1 MDAVTSPTV
10 QAPGTGRVG
19 RVTGPVVEVL
29 GLGGVALHELVE
41 LGSAGLPGEV
51 TAIRDGLLVV
61 QAYEYTGGLSPGQPV
76 LATGRPLSARLTP
89 DLLGQVFDGL
99 LRPLST
105 AGTWLVPGHATD
117 PTDHRWAWT
126 PTTQESS
133 TVDEGDEL
141 GTVGGA
147 GSVPHRVLVP
157 PGLRGRVRALRPAG
171 SVGAADPVVIVGDT
185 PVTVVQDWPIRRQR
199 PFRSRREAAV
209 PLVTGQRVID
219 MLHPVAHGSSAG
231 VPGGF
236 GTGKTV
242 LLQQIAKWCDAD
254 VIVYVGCGE
263 RGNELADAVAELSE
277 LDDPRTGGRLLDRTV
292 VLANTSNMPLMAR
305 EASIYT
311 AATVAEFYRD
321 MGLDVVVIADST
333 SRWAEALREFA
344 SRTGEVPAEEG
355 YPATLA
361 SALAGFYERAGRVE
375 TLGGR
380 TGSVTIV
387 GAVSPPGGDLTE
399 PVTAN
404 TQRFVRALWTL
415 DRDLAY
421 SRHYP
426 AVGWA
431 GSFSRDAAVLGP
443 WHARNGD
450 PAWSRR
456 RERILSLLADADR
469 VGGLAELVG
478 VGALPAYERVIL
490 LAGRLL
496 REGVRQRSARSIPDA
511 RSGPARSAALADA
524 VLAVVDSCLEVVGR
538 QVTAAAVE
546 ELDYGPLVRAR
557 EEVGDDAGEIRARA
571 DALRAALEELR

>member
-1 MDAVTSPTV
+1 MGAVTPRTAEV
-10 QAPGTGRVG
+10 PDTGRVS
-19 RVTGPVVEVL
+19 RVTGPVVEIV
-29 GLGGVALHELVE
+29 GLPGVALHELVE
-41 LGSAGLPGEV
+41 LGPDRIPGEV
-51 TAIRDGLLVV
+51 VAIRDGLLVV

-76 LATGRPLSARLTP
+76 TATGRPLSARLTP

-105 AGTWLVPGHATD
+105 AGTWLVPGAATD
-117 PTDHRWAWT
+117 PGRRRWDWSPAD
-126 PTTQESS
+126 PPPS
-133 TVDEGDEL
+133 TVDEGAEL

-157 PGLRGRVRALRPAG
+157 PGVRGRVRAVRAAG
-171 SVGAADPVVIVGDT
+171 SVAGADPVAIVGDT
-185 PVTVVQDWPIRRQR
+185 PVTVVQDWPVRRPR

-219 MLHPVAHGSSAG
+219 VLNPVARGSAAG

-254 VIVYVGCGE
+254 VILYVGCGE

-277 LDDPRTGGRLLDRTV
+277 LDDPRTGGRLIDRTV
-292 VLANTSNMPLMAR
+292 VIANTSNMPLMAR

-311 AATVAEFYRD
+311 AAAVAEFYRD

-361 SALAGFYERAGRVE
+361 SALASFYERAGRVE

-478 VGALPAYERVIL
+478 IGALPAYERVVL

-496 REGVRQRSARSIPDA
+496 RDGVLQQSALSPLDA
-511 RSGPARSAALADA
+511 RSEPARSAALADA
-524 VLAVVDSCLEVVGR
+524 VLAVVDACLEAVER
-538 QVTAAAVE
+538 QVPAAAVE
-546 ELDYGPLVRAR
+546 GLDYGPLVRAR
-557 EEVGDDAGEIRARA
+557 EEIGADPDGIRARA

>member
-1 MDAVTSPTV
+1 M
-10 QAPGTGRVG
+10 
-19 RVTGPVVEVL
+19 
-29 GLGGVALHELVE
+29 
-41 LGSAGLPGEV
+41 
-51 TAIRDGLLVV
+51 
-61 QAYEYTGGLSPGQPV
+61 
-76 LATGRPLSARLTP
+76 
-89 DLLGQVFDGL
+89 
-99 LRPLST
+99 
-105 AGTWLVPGHATD
+105 
-117 PTDHRWAWT
+117 
-126 PTTQESS
+126 
-133 TVDEGDEL
+133 DEGAEL

-157 PGLRGRVRALRPAG
+157 PGLRGRGAHAARRRP
-171 SVGAADPVVIVGDT
+171 VGAADPVAIVGDT
-185 PVTVVQDWPIRRQR
+185 PVTVVQDWPVRRPR

-219 MLHPVAHGSSAG
+219 VLHPVARGSAAG

-277 LDDPRTGGRLLDRTV
+277 LDDPRTGGRLIDRTV
-292 VLANTSNMPLMAR
+292 VIANTSNMPLMAR

-361 SALAGFYERAGRVE
+361 SALASFYERAGRVE

-380 TGSVTIV
+380 TGSVTVV

-431 GSFSRDAAVLGP
+431 GSFSRDAAVARS

-456 RERILSLLADADR
+456 RERILGLLADADR
-469 VGGLAELVG
+469 VGG
-478 VGALPAYERVIL
+478 
-490 LAGRLL
+490 AGRA
-496 REGVRQRSARSIPDA
+496 RRRRRAAGVRADRPARRPAAARGRAAAERAQRPRRAQRSRAVGGARGRRA
-511 RSGPARSAALADA
+511 RRGRQRPRWSAGRCPRPRSRSSTSGRWCGPARRSA
-524 VLAVVDSCLEVVGR
+524 
-538 QVTAAAVE
+538 TT
-546 ELDYGPLVRAR
+546 R
-557 EEVGDDAGEIRARA
+557 ERSAPAPTRCC
-571 DALRAALEELR
+571 AALEELR

>member
-1 MDAVTSPTV
+1 
-10 QAPGTGRVG
+10 
-19 RVTGPVVEVL
+19 
-29 GLGGVALHELVE
+29 
-41 LGSAGLPGEV
+41 
-51 TAIRDGLLVV
+51 
-61 QAYEYTGGLSPGQPV
+61 
-76 LATGRPLSARLTP
+76 
-89 DLLGQVFDGL
+89 
-99 LRPLST
+99 
-105 AGTWLVPGHATD
+105 
-117 PTDHRWAWT
+117 
-126 PTTQESS
+126 
-133 TVDEGDEL
+133 VDEGDEL
-141 GTVGGA
+141 GTVGGD

-157 PGLRGRVRALRPAG
+157 PGLRGRVRALRAAG
-171 SVGAADPVVIVGDT
+171 TVGAADPVAVVGDI
-185 PVTVVQDWPIRRQR
+185 PVTVVQDWPVRRQR

-219 MLHPVAHGSSAG
+219 MLHPVAQGSSAG

-263 RGNELADAVAELSE
+263 RGNELADAVADLSE

-292 VLANTSNMPLMAR
+292 VIANTSNMPLMAR

-380 TGSVTIV
+380 AGSVSVI

-426 AVGWA
+426 AVGWV

-450 PAWSRR
+450 PAWSGR
-456 RERILSLLADADR
+456 RERILRLLADADR

-478 VGALPAYERVIL
+478 IAALPAYERVVL

-496 REGVRQRSARSIPDA
+496 RDAQRSGRAQRPHPVGRARRRRPRRGRQLPGGGWPAGSCGRGRRAGVRAP
-511 RSGPARSAALADA
+511 
-524 VLAVVDSCLEVVGR
+524 
-538 QVTAAAVE
+538 
-546 ELDYGPLVRAR
+546 
-557 EEVGDDAGEIRARA
+557 RA
-571 DALRAALEELR
+571 DP

>member
-1 MDAVTSPTV
+1 MDAVTPLTAAV
-10 QAPGTGRVG
+10 PDAGLVG
-19 RVTGPVVEVL
+19 RVTGPVVEVS
-29 GLGGVALHELVE
+29 GLGGVALHELIE
-41 LGSAGLPGEV
+41 LGANRIPGEV
-51 TAIRDGLLVV
+51 VAIRDGLLVV
-61 QAYEYTGGLSPGQPV
+61 QAYEYTGGLSPGQPAV
-76 LATGRPLSARLTP
+76 ATGRPLSARLAP

-105 AGTWLVPGHATD
+105 AGTWLVPGPGVD
-117 PTDHRWAWT
+117 PVDRRWAWT
-126 PTTQESS
+126 PADPTPS
-133 TVDEGDEL
+133 TVDEGGEL
-141 GTVGGA
+141 GTVAGA

-157 PGLRGRVRALRPAG
+157 AGLRGRVRAVRAAG
-171 SVGAADPVVIVGDT
+171 PVGAADPVAIVGET
-185 PVTVVQDWPIRRQR
+185 PVTVAQDWPVRRPR

-209 PLVTGQRVID
+209 PLVTGQRVVD
-219 MLHPVAHGSSAG
+219 VLHPVARGSAAG

-242 LLQQIAKWCDAD
+242 LLQQIAKWCEAD

-263 RGNELADAVAELSE
+263 RGNELADAIAELSG
-277 LDDPRTGGRLLDRTV
+277 LDDPRTGGRLIDRTV
-292 VLANTSNMPLMAR
+292 VIANTSNMPLMAR
-305 EASIYT
+305 ETSIYT

-380 TGSVTIV
+380 TGSVTVV

-469 VGGLAELVG
+469 IGGLAELVG
-478 VGALPAYERVIL
+478 VGALPAYERVVL

-496 REGVRQRSARSIPDA
+496 REGVLQQSALSPRDA

-524 VLAVVDSCLEVVGR
+524 VLAVVDSCLAAVDR
-538 QVTAAAVE
+538 QVPAAAVE
-546 ELDYGPLVRAR
+546 DVDYGPLVRAR
-557 EEVGDDAGEIRARA
+557 EEVGDDPGEIRARA
-571 DALRAALEELR
+571 DALCTALEELR

>member
-1 MDAVTSPTV
+1 MDAVSPPTV
-10 QAPGTGRVG
+10 QVPGTGRVG

-41 LGSAGLPGEV
+41 LGVDGVPGEV

-61 QAYEYTGGLSPGQPV
+61 QAYEYTGGLTPGQSV
-76 LATGRPLSARLTP
+76 VATGRPLSARLTP

-105 AGTWLVPGHATD
+105 AGTWLVPGHASAATD
-117 PTDHRWAWT
+117 RRWAWT
-126 PTTQESS
+126 PTAREPSI
-133 TVDEGDEL
+133 VDEGDEL
-141 GTVGGA
+141 GTVGA
-147 GSVPHRVLVP
+147 GSVPYRVLVP
-157 PGLRGRVRALRPAG
+157 PGLRGRVRAVRPVG
-171 SVGAADPVVIVGDT
+171 LVGAADPVATVGGI
-185 PVTVVQDWPIRRQR
+185 PVTVGQNWPVRRPR

-209 PLVTGQRVID
+209 PLVTGQRVVD
-219 MLHPVAHGSSAG
+219 MLHPVAQGSSAG

-292 VLANTSNMPLMAR
+292 VIANTSNMPLMAR
-305 EASIYT
+305 EASIHT

-380 TGSVTIV
+380 TASVTVV

-443 WHARNGD
+443 WYARNGD
-450 PAWSRR
+450 PAWTRR
-456 RERILSLLADADR
+456 RARILGLLADADR

-478 VGALPAYERVIL
+478 VDALPAYERVVL

-496 REGVRQRSARSIPDA
+496 REGVLQQSALSTSDA

-524 VLAVVDSCLEVVGR
+524 VLAVIDSGLGAVGR
-538 QVTAAAVE
+538 QVPAAGVE

-557 EEVGDDAGEIRARA
+557 EEVGDDLVEIRARA